1 MLNPFRGSK
10 PESVERLT
18 MLDHE
23 RTAVSR
29 RRVTAGFAGGV
40 AVAVAGCLGGDD
52 AGDAGDV
59 SPIDL
64 DGERACDQC
73 GMIVEDHP
81 GPVGQIHFADDG
93 PEGGR
98 PGQFCSSTCTYTYR
112 FDAEDA
118 GRDPLA
124 TFLTDY
130 SLVEQEVFEAGSDT
144 MFSSHV
150 GREAFSLTTELTV
163 VARSEVAGAMGPE
176 LIPFSDGEDVDAFVA
191 EYGGDPRDAEDVDR
205 ATLEAL

>member
-1 MLNPFRGSK
+1 MSDFELPTLSRRG
-10 PESVERLT
+10 LT
-18 MLDHE
+18 
-23 RTAVSR
+23 TAVAAGA
-29 RRVTAGFAGGV
+29 TAGF
-40 AVAVAGCLGGDD
+40 AGCLGGD
-52 AGDAGDV
+52 AGRV
-59 SPIDL
+59 SPVDL
-64 DGERACDQC
+64 GGERACDQC
-73 GMIVEDHP
+73 GMIIEDHP
-81 GPVGQIHFADDG
+81 GPVGQIHFADDE
-93 PEGGR
+93 PEDGR

-150 GREAFSLTTELTV
+150 GREAFSPTTELTV

-176 LIPFSDGEDVDAFVA
+176 LIPFSDGDDVDAFVA
-191 EYGGDPRDAEDVDR
+191 EYGGNPYDAEGVDR
-205 ATLEAL
+205 ATLDAL

>member
-1 MLNPFRGSK
+1 MSDI
-10 PESVERLT
+10 ERAT
-18 MLDHE
+18 
-23 RTAVSR
+23 VSR
-29 RRVTAGFAGGV
+29 RGLTTGLAGGLV
-40 AVAVAGCLGGDD
+40 VVLSGCLGGDE
-52 AGDAGDV
+52 AGETEGI

-81 GPVGQIHFADDG
+81 GPVGQIHFADDE

-98 PGQFCSSTCTYTYR
+98 LGQFCSSTCTYTYR

-118 GRDPLA
+118 GRDPLVV
-124 TFLTDY
+124 FITDY
-130 SLVEQEVFEAGSDT
+130 SLVEQETFETGSDT

-150 GREAFSLTTELTV
+150 DREAFSSTTELTV
-163 VARSEVAGAMGPE
+163 VARSEVTGAMGPD
-176 LIPFSDGEDVDAFVA
+176 LIPFSDGDDVDAFIE

-205 ATLEAL
+205 ATLDAL

>member
-1 MLNPFRGSK
+1 MTDTTNTDRS
-10 PESVERLT
+10 
-18 MLDHE
+18 
-23 RTAVSR
+23 AVSR
-29 RRVTAGFAGGV
+29 RRLLVGVGGGLSL
-40 AVAVAGCLGGDD
+40 AAAGCLGDE
-52 AGDAGDV
+52 
-59 SPIDL
+59 SESITPISL

-73 GMIVEDHP
+73 GMIVSDHP
-81 GPVGQIHFADDG
+81 GPVGQIHFEDDE

-118 GRDPLA
+118 GRTPLT

-130 SLVEQEVFEAGSDT
+130 SLVDQEVFTEGSDT

-150 GREAFSLTTELTV
+150 EAEAFSRTTILTV
-163 VARSEVAGAMGPE
+163 VAGSEIVGAMGPE
-176 LIPFSDGEDVDAFVA
+176 LIPFSEEEDVESFID
-191 EYGGDPRDAEDVDR
+191 EYGGESMAAENVDR